1 MQKSLKD
8 QQSTILGAVTMESKS
23 GQAKIEDLDKKISAV
38 EAKVEEKVSA
48 VKVTVDEI
56 RELLVQL
63 NAAK

>member
-1 MQKSLKD
+1 
-8 QQSTILGAVTMESKS
+8 MESKS